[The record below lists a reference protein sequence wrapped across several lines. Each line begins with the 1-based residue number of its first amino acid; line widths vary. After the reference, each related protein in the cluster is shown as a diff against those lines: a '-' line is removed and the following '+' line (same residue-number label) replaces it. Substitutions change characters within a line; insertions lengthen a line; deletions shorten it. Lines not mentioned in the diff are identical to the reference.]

1 MLLWLTIVPL
11 FVHVLQYNK
20 FSTMED
26 GTDDII
32 RPWLEGFV
40 NTDVDA
46 IEMIKDAGKL
56 DLPLVVA

>member
-1 MLLWLTIVPL
+1 
-11 FVHVLQYNK
+11 
-20 FSTMED
+20 MED

-46 IEMIKDAGKL
+46 IEMIKNAGKL